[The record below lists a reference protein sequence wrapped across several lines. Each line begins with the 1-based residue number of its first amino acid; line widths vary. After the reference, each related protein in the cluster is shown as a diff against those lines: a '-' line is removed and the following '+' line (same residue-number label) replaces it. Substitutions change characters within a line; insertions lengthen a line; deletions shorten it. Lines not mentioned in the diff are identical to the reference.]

1 MKKYKI
7 LNGYAGVGGNAK
19 EWGEEH
25 EITAVELDPKIA
37 KVYQENNP
45 THKVIVGCVIEH
57 LLSHFKEYDI
67 IWLSPPCQA
76 NSRMI
81 RSGKNRKPRLPSL
94 TLYELKIFLDYNFS
108 GKYLIE
114 NVKPYYKPVI
124 EPTAIIGRHFFWA
137 NFEIDETIEVKQ
149 PKNFINLGTVAG
161 SKQLKEW
168 LGIEYEG
175 NLYYGKNHDPCQ
187 VLRNCVHPKL
197 GTHILNNALSCS

>member
-1 MKKYKI
+1 M
-7 LNGYAGVGGNAK
+7 V
-19 EWGEEH
+19 
-25 EITAVELDPKIA
+25 
-37 KVYQENNP
+37 
-45 THKVIVGCVIEH
+45 
-57 LLSHFKEYDI
+57 
-67 IWLSPPCQA
+67 
-76 NSRMI
+76 
-81 RSGKNRKPRLPSL
+81 
-94 TLYELKIFLDYNFS
+94 IFLDYNFS